1 MRFVFDTSVVVS
13 AALLAG
19 SVPRQAFDKVLD
31 EGTILIS
38 VPALLELAEVLSR
51 KKLIK
56 YLLEEERM
64 RFLIALLKEAEMLEI
79 TEEITDC
86 RDVKDNKFL
95 ELAVSGRAD
104 CIVSSDDDLLV
115 LNPFRG
121 IPILTPREFLSS
133 LPRGGNLTSGQRV

>member
-1 MRFVFDTSVVVS
+1 MRFVLDTNVVVS

-19 SVPRQAFDKVLD
+19 SVPRQAFDKALD

-38 VPALLELAEVLSR
+38 VPVLLELAEVLSR
-51 KKLIK
+51 KKLNK

-64 RFLIALLKEAEMLEI
+64 RFLIALLKEAEMMEVS
-79 TEEITDC
+79 EEITDC

-95 ELAVSGRAD
+95 ELAVGGKAN
-104 CIVSSDDDLLV
+104 CIVSGDDDLLV

-121 IPILTPREFLSS
+121 IPILTSREFLSS
-133 LPRGGNLTSGQRV
+133 LPREENLTTGSS